1 MTARRKPGPVSKP
14 VKELC
19 IKLCLMNGS
28 EAEFKDGL
36 RKLVHTDASFHAI
49 GTSLQK
55 WALELCKDNT
65 ERVWKLA
72 DQVDIRIRRAWEKH
86 RDGYSRQHTINFKII

>member
-1 MTARRKPGPVSKP
+1 
-14 VKELC
+14 
-19 IKLCLMNGS
+19 MNGS

-55 WALELCKDNT
+55 WALEFYKGDIN
-65 ERVWKLA
+65 RVWRLA
-72 DQVDIRIRRAWEKH
+72 DQVDIRIRKAWQKH
-86 RDGYSRQHTINFKII
+86 RDGFLSS

>member
-1 MTARRKPGPVSKP
+1 VTRKNYGPISKA

-19 IKLCLMNGS
+19 IRLCLMNGS

-55 WALELCKDNT
+55 WAVELCKDEVEI
-65 ERVWKLA
+65 ERVWRLA
-72 DQVDIRIRRAWEKH
+72 DQVDVRIRKAWQKH
-86 RDGYSRQHTINFKII
+86 RDGFLSS

>member
-1 MTARRKPGPVSKP
+1 MARKKYGPISKV

-19 IKLCLMNGS
+19 IQLCLMNGS

-36 RKLVHTDASFHAI
+36 RKLIHTDASFHAI

-55 WALELCKDNT
+55 WTVELCKDDP

-72 DQVDIRIRRAWEKH
+72 DQVDIRIRKAWQKY
-86 RDGYSRQHTINFKII
+86 RSDFLGTR

>member
-1 MTARRKPGPVSKP
+1 MARKGYGPISRAIK
-14 VKELC
+14 KLC
-19 IKLCLMNGS
+19 VQLCLMNGS

-55 WALELCKDNT
+55 WAVELCKDDINKDGID
-65 ERVWKLA
+65 RVWRLA
-72 DQVDIRIRRAWEKH
+72 DEVDTRIRKA
-86 RDGYSRQHTINFKII
+86 

>member
-1 MTARRKPGPVSKP
+1 MAVRKRYGPISKT

-19 IKLCLMNGS
+19 VRLCLMNGG

-55 WALELCKDNT
+55 WLVELCKDDIER
-65 ERVWKLA
+65 ERV
-72 DQVDIRIRRAWEKH
+72 
-86 RDGYSRQHTINFKII
+86 

>member
-1 MTARRKPGPVSKP
+1 MVKKKSGPISKV

-19 IKLCLMNGS
+19 VKLCLMNGS

-36 RKLVHTDASFHAI
+36 RKLAHTDASFHAI

-55 WALELCKDNT
+55 WAVELCKDDID
-65 ERVWKLA
+65 RVWRLA
-72 DQVDIRIRRAWEKH
+72 DQVDVRIRKAWQKH
-86 RDGYSRQHTINFKII
+86 RDGFLSS